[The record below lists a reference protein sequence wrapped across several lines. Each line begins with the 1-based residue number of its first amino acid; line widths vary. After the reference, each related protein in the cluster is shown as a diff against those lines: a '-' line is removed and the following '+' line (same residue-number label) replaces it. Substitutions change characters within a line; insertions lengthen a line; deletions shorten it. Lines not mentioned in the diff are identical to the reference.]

1 MGSILVTMQW
11 FVIILAAFIIFYI
24 VLPKLNQAP
33 LEEVTKLI
41 KEGAPFI
48 DVRTSREFS
57 QHSVLGSKNF
67 PLSRLREDIQSADFD
82 KDQPIVVFC
91 LSGTRSA
98 SAQRQLKM
106 LGYTKVM
113 NVGSIG
119 RAQKAYELNKP

>member
-1 MGSILVTMQW
+1 MHW
-11 FVIILAAFIIFYI
+11 FVIILAAFIVFYI
-24 VLPKLNQAP
+24 ILPKLNQAP
-33 LEEVTKLI
+33 LEEVAQI
-41 KEGAPFI
+41 IEEGAPFI

-57 QHSVLGSKNF
+57 QRSISGSKNF
-67 PLSRLREDIQSADFD
+67 PLNRLREDIQSANFE
-82 KDQPIVVFC
+82 KDQPIVLFC
-91 LSGTRSA
+91 LSGARSA